1 MLADPTSTLQHE
13 APRLDAL
20 RARPGE
26 RRDLPSNA
34 IDPLHAI
41 VVEGGAMRG
50 IYAAGV
56 LDEFTERGFHPFGL
70 AVGAS
75 AGACNLS
82 SHLAGNLGRNRRCFF
97 DQMRRPEFVDGRR
110 YLRGGHWMDIDWLWD
125 AFNRE
130 DPLDTYAAAAHPTTF
145 VIAATSVRTGE
156 PTWFIPDGAVMN
168 EVLRASSA
176 VPMMFRRYVDI
187 DGERYFDGGVGA
199 PIPVEEAYKRGARKI
214 VVIRSRPRA
223 FGGPSRL
230 ESLLVPLVLR
240 DAPGIAKAFRAYRD
254 VYAKSVAFLR
264 NPPADCTVIEVVPD
278 EHLRTGRTTRD
289 LRSLRADYALGRRSG
304 IDAIRRWNR

>member
-1 MLADPTSTLQHE
+1 MTVR
-13 APRLDAL
+13 RLDA
-20 RARPGE
+20 RSARP
-26 RRDLPSNA
+26 RDRFDLPAHA
-34 IDPLHAI
+34 IDPTHAI

-50 IYAAGV
+50 IFAAGV

-97 DQMRRPEFVDGRR
+97 DQMRRPEFVDARR
-110 YLRGGHWMDIDWLWD
+110 YFRGGHWMDIDWLWD

-145 VIAATSVRTGE
+145 VIAATSVSTGE
-156 PTWFIPDGAVMN
+156 PTYFVPDGAEMN

-176 VPMMFRRYVDI
+176 VPMMFRRYVDLA
-187 DGERYFDGGVGA
+187 GEKYFDGGVGA
-199 PIPVEEAYKRGARKI
+199 PIPVDEAYRRGAKKI
-214 VVIRSRPRA
+214 MVIRSRPRV

-230 ESLLVPLVLR
+230 ESLLVPFVLR
-240 DAPGIAKAFRAYRD
+240 DAPGIAKAFRVYRE
-254 VYAKSVAFLR
+254 VYNRSVELLR
-264 NPPADCTVIEVVPD
+264 NPPGDCTIIEVVP
-278 EHLRTGRTTRD
+278 ETHLRTGRTTRD
-289 LRSLRADYALGRRSG
+289 ERALRTDYALGRRMG
-304 IDAIRRWNR
+304 VDAIRRWNR